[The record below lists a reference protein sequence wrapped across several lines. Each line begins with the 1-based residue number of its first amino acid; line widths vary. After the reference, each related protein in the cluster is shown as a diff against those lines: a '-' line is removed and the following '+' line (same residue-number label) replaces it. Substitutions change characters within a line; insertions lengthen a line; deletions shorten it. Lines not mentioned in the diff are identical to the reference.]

1 MRAARPVQE
10 WLADPRTGSDLKLKL
25 ELARKIRAFAV
36 SDLGLPDNTS
46 YQSYADIGRSA
57 VVWNVVAAPELSL
70 ELQTWCFPIAGCV
83 GYRGYFSEDR
93 ARSEASR
100 LKQQGLDVGVL
111 PVPAYSTLGW
121 LNWLGGD
128 SLLSSFILYQED
140 DLARLLF
147 HELAHQVIYMRDDTS
162 FNESFAS
169 AVEQIGVQRWRASRG
184 LVAEPAQAMQ
194 RRARRAEF
202 AALVEQTRL
211 QLRRVYAEHQSGRSS
226 AERARQDKSEVMSNF
241 RARYRDMRRSWASAT
256 TGLAAEAAQATGLA
270 AYDRWVENANNASFA
285 ARASYEEWVPSFE
298 NLFKREN
305 GRWSDFYD
313 AVRRLSGLPKA
324 ERQEVLERMRKE
336 SQGG

>member
-1 MRAARPVQE
+1 
-10 WLADPRTGSDLKLKL
+10 
-25 ELARKIRAFAV
+25 
-36 SDLGLPDNTS
+36 
-46 YQSYADIGRSA
+46 
-57 VVWNVVAAPELSL
+57 
-70 ELQTWCFPIAGCV
+70 
-83 GYRGYFSEDR
+83 
-93 ARSEASR
+93 
-100 LKQQGLDVGVL
+100 
-111 PVPAYSTLGW
+111 
-121 LNWLGGD
+121 
-128 SLLSSFILYQED
+128 
-140 DLARLLF
+140 
-147 HELAHQVIYMRDDTS
+147 MRDDTS

-241 RARYRDMRRSWASAT
+241 RARYLGMRRSWASAT